1 MKYQNIASLG
11 FALLGGAATVSASP
25 LILRGNS
32 GVCPKGYSPTVIT
45 MTVPITATPSAA
57 TSTAVVEEPTSTSST
72 PAPVTETQTPV
83 QIETSTPVGYVA
95 ALPSS
100 VAPTTEAAVPVT
112 TQASVPETTEVAV
125 PETSQAAV
133 VVTTSSSQAPVVNAV
148 VATTSSVAEETTT
161 SQAAAAQS
169 TQVSTKALSSSSSSS
184 GSSGE
189 ATFYGGNVAGGTCS
203 FSGYTLPSN
212 LFGTAFSGAV
222 WDDAS
227 KCGSCVA
234 VTGPN
239 GKTIKAMVVDKC
251 PECASGH
258 FDLFQDAFAEL
269 SDISAGVID
278 ITYSAVSCDLEGP
291 LKLKNKEGT
300 SEYWFSMQV
309 VNANE
314 PVTKFEVSTDG
325 GSSWTSTTR
334 TDYNYFE
341 HSSGFGTDS
350 VTVRVTGES
359 GTTVVVKNVGCT
371 SGSEITAGSNL

>member
-1 MKYQNIASLG
+1 MKYQNIASMGL
-11 FALLGGAATVSASP
+11 ALFGSAATVSASP
-25 LILRGNS
+25 LVLRGNS

-45 MTVPITATPSAA
+45 MSVPITATPTPVAI
-57 TSTAVVEEPTSTSST
+57 EEPTSTPST
-72 PAPVTETQTPV
+72 PAPLTETQTPV
-83 QIETSTPVGYVA
+83 QIETSAPVGYVA
-95 ALPSS
+95 AIPSS
-100 VAPTTEAAVPVT
+100 VTPTTE
-112 TQASVPETTEVAV
+112 ASVPETTEASV
-125 PETSQAAV
+125 PETTQAAV
-133 VVTTSSSQAPVVNAV
+133 VVTTPSSEAPVVHAAV
-148 VATTSSVAEETTT
+148 STTSSVVEEATV
-161 SQAAAAQS
+161 SQTPVAQS
-169 TQVSTKALSSSSSSS
+169 KQASSSSSSG

-203 FSGYTLPSN
+203 FSGYTIPSN

-222 WDDAS
+222 WDNAA

-251 PECASGH
+251 PECAEGH

-300 SEYWFSMQV
+300 SAYWFSMQV

-314 PVTKFEVSTDG
+314 PVTKLEVSTDG
-325 GSSWTSTTR
+325 GSNWQSTTR

-341 HSSGFGTDS
+341 NSSGFGTDS

-359 GTTVVVKNVGCT
+359 GTTVVVKNVGSE

>member
-1 MKYQNIASLG
+1 MKYQNIASMGL
-11 FALLGGAATVSASP
+11 ALLGSAATVSASP
-25 LILRGNS
+25 LVLRGTS

-45 MTVPITATPSAA
+45 MSVPITATPSA
-57 TSTAVVEEPTSTSST
+57 STAVAAIEEPTTTPLTS
-72 PAPVTETQTPV
+72 APVTETQTPV
-83 QIETSTPVGYVA
+83 QIETSKSVGYVA
-95 ALPSS
+95 AIPSS
-100 VAPTTEAAVPVT
+100 VAPTTEASIPGT
-112 TQASVPETTEVAV
+112 TEISVPETT
-125 PETSQAAV
+125 QAAV
-133 VVTTSSSQAPVVNAV
+133 AITTSSSQAPVIHAANL
-148 VATTSSVAEETTT
+148 TTSSVVEETTT
-161 SQAAAAQS
+161 SQTTAAQS
-169 TQVSTKALSSSSSSS
+169 TTVAQAIKASSSSSSS
-184 GSSGE
+184 GGSSGE

-222 WDDAS
+222 WDNAS

-239 GKTIKAMVVDKC
+239 GKTIKAMIVDQC
-251 PECASGH
+251 PECAEGH

-269 SDISAGVID
+269 SAISAGIID

-314 PVTKFEVSTDG
+314 PVTKLEVSTDG
-325 GSSWTSTTR
+325 GSSWKSTTR
-334 TDYNYFE
+334 TSYNYFE
-341 HSSGFGTDS
+341 NSSGFGTDS

-359 GTTVVVKNVGCT
+359 GTTVVVKNVGCE

>member
-1 MKYQNIASLG
+1 MKYQNIASMGL
-11 FALLGGAATVSASP
+11 ALLSSAATVSASP
-25 LILRGNS
+25 LVLRGNS

-45 MTVPITATPSAA
+45 MSVPITATPTPVAI
-57 TSTAVVEEPTSTSST
+57 EEPTSTPST
-72 PAPVTETQTPV
+72 PAPVTDSETQTPI
-83 QIETSTPVGYVA
+83 QIETSSPVGYVA
-95 ALPSS
+95 AIPSS
-100 VAPTTEAAVPVT
+100 TTE
-112 TQASVPETTEVAV
+112 ASVPETT
-125 PETSQAAV
+125 QAAV
-133 VVTTSSSQAPVVNAV
+133 VVTTSSSQAPAV
-148 VATTSSVAEETTT
+148 HAAVPTTSSVTEEAAV
-161 SQAAAAQS
+161 SQTPVAQS
-169 TQVSTKALSSSSSSS
+169 KQASVSSSSG

-203 FSGYTLPSN
+203 FSGYTIPSN

-222 WDDAS
+222 WDNAA

-239 GKTIKAMVVDKC
+239 GKTIKAMIVDKC
-251 PECASGH
+251 PECAEGH

-300 SEYWFSMQV
+300 SAYWFSMQV

-314 PVTKFEVSTDG
+314 PVTKLEVSTDG
-325 GSSWTSTTR
+325 GSNWQSTTR
-334 TDYNYFE
+334 TDYNFFE
-341 HSSGFGTDS
+341 NSSGFGTDS

-359 GTTVVVKNVGCT
+359 GTTVVVKNVG
-371 SGSEITAGSNL
+371 SEAGSEITAGSNL